1 MVTLLALGQGHLQND
16 RLMLPPGQNAV
27 AAFNQALV
35 LDPENAEALAGLEQV
50 GDRYG
55 VLAASLHD
63 QGRLDEA
70 TEYARR
76 GLEAVPGHD
85 GLMAVLAGVMDA
97 RAAEAQQQAEEIER
111 RAEKRRLADQAA
123 QTLRLRQFLIG
134 PGIDVR
140 IIFLLTDDDLAII
153 ARTYSVALSII
164 GDGDSMDW
172 VTAEGRIEGTISAVA
187 TFRLADGRQCREY
200 RQTFTAGQITASS
213 IGTVACQQTDGGWQ
227 LFLE

>member
-1 MVTLLALGQGHLQND
+1 M
-16 RLMLPPGQNAV
+16 
-27 AAFNQALV
+27 
-35 LDPENAEALAGLEQV
+35 
-50 GDRYG
+50 
-55 VLAASLHD
+55 LAASLHD

-111 RAEKRRLADQAA
+111 RAGEVAALEAVAEKRRLADQAA

-134 PGIDVR
+134 PGTDVR
-140 IIFLLTDDDLAII
+140 IIFLLTDDLAII